1 MVRMSEDSE
10 PLPNLRSIYDTPWV
24 TGKEKKAL
32 TTTLGQ
38 SFCLIIYMLQ
48 KRDVLG
54 LSAYLPSVYEGRC
67 RHYRMV
73 SKLCGMLVTE
83 ERVNCLH
90 SWNHVTNKTRWYC
103 CCSLSPFRLFA
114 TPWNAARQASLFFT
128 MSQRLLRLRSVE
140 LVMPFNHLILC
151 HPLSLF
157 AFNLSQH
164 QGLFQWACS
173 SHHMAKVLELQH
185 Q

>member
-38 SFCLIIYMLQ
+38 SFCLTIYMLQ

-90 SWNHVTNKTRWYC
+90 S
-103 CCSLSPFRLFA
+103 
-114 TPWNAARQASLFFT
+114 
-128 MSQRLLRLRSVE
+128 
-140 LVMPFNHLILC
+140 
-151 HPLSLF
+151 
-157 AFNLSQH
+157 
-164 QGLFQWACS
+164 
-173 SHHMAKVLELQH
+173 
-185 Q
+185 